1 MPVSRMSLLTLF
13 AFVLLACALPLH
25 AQVRHC
31 VTPAGEQ
38 VFTDR
43 PCEEV
48 GASEQAPPRAP
59 APARQKTGGGCARS
73 VEDLVFEINGAFDTH
88 DANRLAGVYHWAG
101 MPGSTAYDVLAR
113 LDALVQRPLLE
124 VVPVMAEEP
133 APPAVEPT
141 ATVVAFEETDVPAPP
156 ARAPVAL
163 RVEQTLA
170 NGITPSRTVF
180 GLQRHFGCWW
190 IKG

>member
-1 MPVSRMSLLTLF
+1 MPGFRMSLLLLS
-13 AFVLLACALPLH
+13 ASVLLACALPLQ

-31 VTPAGEQ
+31 VTPTGEQ
-38 VFTDR
+38 IFTDR

-48 GASEQAPPRAP
+48 GASEKAQPRAP
-59 APARQKTGGGCARS
+59 APPHPKAGGGCARS
-73 VEDLVFEINGAFDTH
+73 VEDLMSEIHGAFDAH

-101 MPGSTAYDVLAR
+101 MPGNTAYDVLAR
-113 LDALVQRPLLE
+113 LDVLVQRPLLDI
-124 VVPVMAEEP
+124 VPVMAEEP
-133 APPAVEPT
+133 VSPAVEPT
-141 ATVVAFEETDVPAPP
+141 TTMVAFDEADVPAPP